1 MTISALIPARLN
13 STRLEKKL
21 LKDLCG
27 IPLIVRTYK
36 NIVKTNLFNE
46 VIVVTDS
53 DEIIDVLVK
62 NDIKFLKSK
71 NEHKTGT
78 DRIAEFSNEFKSDII
93 VNIQGDE
100 PFINKNDL
108 KKIIEVFNNDI
119 DNKIDIISLMISL
132 KSNNDIINPNNVK
145 VIVDKNN
152 NSIYF
157 SRNVI
162 PFNRSNYKIKYFKH
176 VGIYAFRNS
185 YLNEFKNYIDPKIL
199 NVNAEKFE
207 NLIGDDANF
216 NADKMIEIFNEHIS
230 IDTIDDFKIAES
242 ILNNK

>member
-119 DNKIDIISLMISL
+119 DNKIDIVSLMISL
-132 KSNNDIINPNNVK
+132 KSTNDIVNPNNVK
-145 VIVDKNN
+145 VIVDKNS

-176 VGIYAFRNS
+176 VGIYAFRKS
-185 YLNEFKNYIDPKIL
+185 YLNEFKNYIQSDLEKTEMIEAIRVIENGKKI
-199 NVNAEKFE
+199 
-207 NLIGDDANF
+207 
-216 NADKMIEIFNEHIS
+216 KMIEIFNEHIS

>member
-1 MTISALIPARLN
+1 VTISALIPARLN

-185 YLNEFKNYIDPKIL
+185 YLNEFKNYIQSDLEKTEMIEAIRVIENGKKI
-199 NVNAEKFE
+199 
-207 NLIGDDANF
+207 
-216 NADKMIEIFNEHIS
+216 KMIEIFNEHIS

>member
-119 DNKIDIISLMISL
+119 DNKIDIVSLMISL

-185 YLNEFKNYIDPKIL
+185 YLNEFKNYIQSDLEKTEMIEAIRVIENGKKI
-199 NVNAEKFE
+199 
-207 NLIGDDANF
+207 
-216 NADKMIEIFNEHIS
+216 KMIEIFNEHIS

>member
-108 KKIIEVFNNDI
+108 KKIIEFFNNDI
-119 DNKIDIISLMISL
+119 DNKIDIVSLMISL

-185 YLNEFKNYIDPKIL
+185 YLNEFKNYIQSDLEKTEMIEAIRVIENGKKI
-199 NVNAEKFE
+199 
-207 NLIGDDANF
+207 
-216 NADKMIEIFNEHIS
+216 KMIEIFNEHIS

>member
-1 MTISALIPARLN
+1 MKTLVIIPSRLAA
-13 STRLEKKL
+13 TRLPGKPL
-21 LKDLCG
+21 LKINGLSIISHVFKKAEEARIG
-27 IPLIVRTYK
+27 
-36 NIVKTNLFNE
+36 E
-46 VIVVTDS
+46 VLVATEDQ
-53 DEIIDVLVK
+53 EIIDDVK
-62 NDIKFLKSK
+62 QNGGQAILTK

-185 YLNEFKNYIDPKIL
+185 YLNEFKNYIQSDLEKTEMIEAIRVIENGKKI
-199 NVNAEKFE
+199 
-207 NLIGDDANF
+207 
-216 NADKMIEIFNEHIS
+216 KMIEIFNEHIS

>member
-185 YLNEFKNYIDPKIL
+185 YLNEFKNYIQSDLEKTEMIEAIRVIENGKKI
-199 NVNAEKFE
+199 
-207 NLIGDDANF
+207 
-216 NADKMIEIFNEHIS
+216 KMIEIFNEHIS

>member
-108 KKIIEVFNNDI
+108 KKIIDVFNNDI
-119 DNKIDIISLMISL
+119 DNKIDIVSLMISL

-185 YLNEFKNYIDPKIL
+185 YLNEFKNYIQSDLEKTEMIEAIRVIENGKKI
-199 NVNAEKFE
+199 
-207 NLIGDDANF
+207 
-216 NADKMIEIFNEHIS
+216 KMIEIFNEHIS

>member
-27 IPLIVRTYK
+27 VPLIVRTYK

-53 DEIIDVLVK
+53 DEIIDVLLK
-62 NDIKFLKSK
+62 NNIKFLKSK
-71 NEHKTGT
+71 NKHKTGT
-78 DRIAEFSNEFKSDII
+78 DRIAEFSSDFKSDII
-93 VNIQGDE
+93 INIQGDE
-100 PFINKNDL
+100 PFIDKNDL

-119 DNKIDIISLMISL
+119 DNKIDIVSLMISL
-132 KSNNDIINPNNVK
+132 KSINDIVNPNNVK

-185 YLNEFKNYIDPKIL
+185 YLNEFKNYIQSDLEKTEMIEAIRVIENGKKI
-199 NVNAEKFE
+199 
-207 NLIGDDANF
+207 
-216 NADKMIEIFNEHIS
+216 KMIEIFNEHIS

>member
-27 IPLIVRTYK
+27 VPLIVRTHK

-93 VNIQGDE
+93 VNVQGDE

-119 DNKIDIISLMISL
+119 DNKIDIVSLMISL
-132 KSNNDIINPNNVK
+132 KSNNDIVNPNNVK

-185 YLNEFKNYIDPKIL
+185 YLNEFKNYIQSDLEKTEMIEAIRVIENGKKI
-199 NVNAEKFE
+199 
-207 NLIGDDANF
+207 
-216 NADKMIEIFNEHIS
+216 KMIEIFNEHIS

>member
-108 KKIIEVFNNDI
+108 KKIIEVFNNDN
-119 DNKIDIISLMISL
+119 DNKIDIVSLMISL

-185 YLNEFKNYIDPKIL
+185 YLNEFKNYIQSDLEKTEMIEAIRVIENGKKI
-199 NVNAEKFE
+199 
-207 NLIGDDANF
+207 
-216 NADKMIEIFNEHIS
+216 KMIEIFNEHIS

>member
-27 IPLIVRTYK
+27 VPLIVRTYK

-119 DNKIDIISLMISL
+119 DNKIDIVSLMISL
-132 KSNNDIINPNNVK
+132 KSNIDIINPNNVK

-185 YLNEFKNYIDPKIL
+185 YLNEFKNYIQSDLEKTEMIEAIRVIENGKKI
-199 NVNAEKFE
+199 
-207 NLIGDDANF
+207 
-216 NADKMIEIFNEHIS
+216 KMIEIFNEHIS

-242 ILNNK
+242 IINNK

>member
-1 MTISALIPARLN
+1 VTISALIPARLN

-71 NEHKTGT
+71 NKHKTGT

-119 DNKIDIISLMISL
+119 DNKIDIVSLMISL

-185 YLNEFKNYIDPKIL
+185 YLNEFKNYIQSDLEKTEMIEAIRVIENGKKI
-199 NVNAEKFE
+199 
-207 NLIGDDANF
+207 
-216 NADKMIEIFNEHIS
+216 KMIEIFNEHIS

>member
-119 DNKIDIISLMISL
+119 DNKIDIVSLMISL
-132 KSNNDIINPNNVK
+132 KSTNDIVNPNNVK

-176 VGIYAFRNS
+176 VGIYAFRKS
-185 YLNEFKNYIDPKIL
+185 FLNEFKNYIQSDLEKTEMIEAIRVIENGKKI
-199 NVNAEKFE
+199 
-207 NLIGDDANF
+207 
-216 NADKMIEIFNEHIS
+216 KMIEIFNEHIS

>member
-27 IPLIVRTYK
+27 VPLIVRTYK

-119 DNKIDIISLMISL
+119 DNKIDIVSLMISL

-185 YLNEFKNYIDPKIL
+185 FLNEFKNYIQSDLEKTEMIEAIRVIENGKKI
-199 NVNAEKFE
+199 
-207 NLIGDDANF
+207 
-216 NADKMIEIFNEHIS
+216 KMIEIFNEHIS

>member
-71 NEHKTGT
+71 NQHKTGT

-119 DNKIDIISLMISL
+119 NNKIDIVSLMISL
-132 KSNNDIINPNNVK
+132 KSTNDIVNPNNVK

-185 YLNEFKNYIDPKIL
+185 YLNEFKNYIQSDLEKTEMIEAIRVIENGKKI
-199 NVNAEKFE
+199 
-207 NLIGDDANF
+207 
-216 NADKMIEIFNEHIS
+216 KMIEIFNEHIS

>member
-27 IPLIVRTYK
+27 VPLIVRTYK

-185 YLNEFKNYIDPKIL
+185 YLNEFKNYIQSDLEKTEMIEAIRVVENGKKI
-199 NVNAEKFE
+199 
-207 NLIGDDANF
+207 
-216 NADKMIEIFNEHIS
+216 KMIEIFNEHIS

>member
-119 DNKIDIISLMISL
+119 DNKIDIVSLMISL
-132 KSNNDIINPNNVK
+132 KSTNDIVNPNNVK

-185 YLNEFKNYIDPKIL
+185 YLNEFKNYIQSDLEKTEMIEAIRVVENGKKI
-199 NVNAEKFE
+199 
-207 NLIGDDANF
+207 
-216 NADKMIEIFNEHIS
+216 KMIEIFNEHIS

>member
-119 DNKIDIISLMISL
+119 DNKINIVSLMISL
-132 KSNNDIINPNNVK
+132 KSTNDIVNPNNVK
-145 VIVDKNN
+145 VIVDKNS

-185 YLNEFKNYIDPKIL
+185 YLNEFKNYIQSDLEKTEMIEAIRVIENGKKI
-199 NVNAEKFE
+199 
-207 NLIGDDANF
+207 
-216 NADKMIEIFNEHIS
+216 KMIEIFNEHIS

>member
-119 DNKIDIISLMISL
+119 DNKIDIVSLMISL
-132 KSNNDIINPNNVK
+132 KSNIDIINPNNVK

-185 YLNEFKNYIDPKIL
+185 YLNEFKNHIQSDLEKTEMIEAIRVIENGKKI
-199 NVNAEKFE
+199 
-207 NLIGDDANF
+207 
-216 NADKMIEIFNEHIS
+216 KMIEIFNEHIS

>member
-27 IPLIVRTYK
+27 VPLIVRTYK
-36 NIVKTNLFNE
+36 NIIKTNLFNE

-119 DNKIDIISLMISL
+119 DNKIDIVSLMISL

-185 YLNEFKNYIDPKIL
+185 YLNEFKNYIQSDLEKTEMIEAIRVIENGKKI
-199 NVNAEKFE
+199 
-207 NLIGDDANF
+207 
-216 NADKMIEIFNEHIS
+216 KMIEIFNKHIS

>member
-119 DNKIDIISLMISL
+119 DNKIDIVSLMISL
-132 KSNNDIINPNNVK
+132 KSTNDIVNPNNVK

-162 PFNRSNYKIKYFKH
+162 PFNRSNFKIKYFKH

-185 YLNEFKNYIDPKIL
+185 YLNEFKNYIQSDLEKTEMIEAIRVIENGKKI
-199 NVNAEKFE
+199 
-207 NLIGDDANF
+207 
-216 NADKMIEIFNEHIS
+216 KMIEIFNEHIS

>member
-1 MTISALIPARLN
+1 VTISALIPARLN

-119 DNKIDIISLMISL
+119 DNKIDIVSLMISL
-132 KSNNDIINPNNVK
+132 KSNIDIINPNNVK

-185 YLNEFKNYIDPKIL
+185 YLNEFKNYIQSDLEKTEMIEAIRVIENGKKI
-199 NVNAEKFE
+199 
-207 NLIGDDANF
+207 
-216 NADKMIEIFNEHIS
+216 KMIEIFNEHIS

>member
-27 IPLIVRTYK
+27 VPLIVRTYK
-36 NIVKTNLFNE
+36 NIVKSNLFNE

-119 DNKIDIISLMISL
+119 DNKIDIVSLMISL
-132 KSNNDIINPNNVK
+132 KSTNDIVNPNNVK

-185 YLNEFKNYIDPKIL
+185 YLNEFKNYIQSDLEKTEMIEAIRVIENGKKI
-199 NVNAEKFE
+199 
-207 NLIGDDANF
+207 
-216 NADKMIEIFNEHIS
+216 KMIEIFNEHIS

>member
-1 MTISALIPARLN
+1 VTISALIPARLN

-119 DNKIDIISLMISL
+119 DNKIDIVSLMISL
-132 KSNNDIINPNNVK
+132 KSTNDIVNPNNVK

-185 YLNEFKNYIDPKIL
+185 YLNEFKNYIQSDLEKTEMIEAIRVIENGKKI
-199 NVNAEKFE
+199 
-207 NLIGDDANF
+207 
-216 NADKMIEIFNEHIS
+216 KMIEIFNEHIS

>member
-119 DNKIDIISLMISL
+119 NNKIDIVSLMISL
-132 KSNNDIINPNNVK
+132 KSTNDIVNPNNVK

-185 YLNEFKNYIDPKIL
+185 YLNEFKNYIQSDLEKTEMIEAIRVIENGKKI
-199 NVNAEKFE
+199 
-207 NLIGDDANF
+207 
-216 NADKMIEIFNEHIS
+216 KMIEIFNEHIS

>member
-27 IPLIVRTYK
+27 VPLIVRTYK

-119 DNKIDIISLMISL
+119 DNKIDIVSLMISL
-132 KSNNDIINPNNVK
+132 KSTNDIVNPNNVK

-185 YLNEFKNYIDPKIL
+185 YLNEFKNYIQSDLEKTEMIEAIRVIENGKKI
-199 NVNAEKFE
+199 
-207 NLIGDDANF
+207 
-216 NADKMIEIFNEHIS
+216 KMIEIFNEHIS

-242 ILNNK
+242 ILKNK